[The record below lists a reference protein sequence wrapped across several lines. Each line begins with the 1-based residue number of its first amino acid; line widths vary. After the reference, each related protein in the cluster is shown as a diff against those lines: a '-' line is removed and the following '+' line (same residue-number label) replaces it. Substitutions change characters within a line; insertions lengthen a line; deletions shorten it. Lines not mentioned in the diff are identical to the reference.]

1 MAIFGF
7 VIGALL
13 VAGGLGSLLMAVNLV
28 PTEMGLTYALSGVIL
43 IGCGGVALVVAALI
57 ARIDRITAPRPAP
70 AEATPPTVEPQP
82 QPPTEAEA
90 PEPVAVA
97 DDEEVNLNRAGHLP
111 SLQSVEK
118 ALAEPE
124 AGPHI
129 VGRYSAGGA
138 KYAIYSD
145 GSIEAE
151 TGEGGFRFASM
162 EEFKAYIANR
172 NA

>member
-70 AEATPPTVEPQP
+70 AVAPPPTVEPQP
-82 QPPTEAEA
+82 PSEAEA
-90 PEPVAVA
+90 PEPVA

-111 SLQSVEK
+111 SLHSVEK

-162 EEFKAYIANR
+162 DEFKAYIANR

>member
-57 ARIDRITAPRPAP
+57 ARIDSITAPRPAP
-70 AEATPPTVEPQP
+70 AVAPPPTVEPQP
-82 QPPTEAEA
+82 PSEAEA

-162 EEFKAYIANR
+162 DEFKAYIANR